1 MIKVFFDGKCNLCS
15 KEINYYIKIAP
26 SGIFDWQDIN
36 SLNDDFLNTGI
47 KISDALKI
55 LHVIDTNN
63 KLHLGIDAFIV
74 IWNNLA
80 YWKILAKVFSIPIIR
95 QIANIVYK
103 KFANWRFNRLP
114 HCILAKNN
122 DDQI

>member
-63 KLHLGIDAFIV
+63 RLHLGVDAFII
-74 IWNNLA
+74 IWNNLD
-80 YWKILAKVFSIPIIR
+80 YWRILARVISLPIIKRVVNTNIRFITTPTSIVKR
-95 QIANIVYK
+95 Q
-103 KFANWRFNRLP
+103 
-114 HCILAKNN
+114 
-122 DDQI
+122 